1 MSKLLRLTALFLLL
15 GALLLPASTVS
26 AHAELVRSEPAANA
40 HLQRTPTRID
50 LYFTENVEAQQS
62 EIAVYDSTSKR
73 VDAHQTQLDPADP
86 AHLFAPLP
94 ALKDGVYLVT
104 WRVISSDDVHLSGGS
119 FPILIGAVAA
129 SSLDRFQSAPAA
141 PITLPGQVL
150 VKGLLY
156 LAAALVT
163 GGTLFALFA
172 GEPSIQESGV
182 SQKIVYGYAQMVQRF
197 LTAGT
202 ILLAAA
208 TLLGVLVQAAAFKGT
223 FLAAPWDPQVLIV
236 LTATRYG
243 VLALTRLAALFLLA
257 GTLLPPAG
265 RWNRFAAVLL
275 LALTLL
281 TISLDSHAASE
292 ESLLPILSDTA
303 HLAAASVWVGGL
315 GLFLTSLLFS
325 RRLPP
330 DQRNRL
336 AASTLPRFSTLALS
350 SVAVLLLSGSY
361 QAIGDI
367 GTLGGLLYTPYGQ
380 VFLIKMLAAL
390 LMLGLGGYN
399 HFISRAR
406 IAQAARLDPTD
417 TTRVRNFRRLLS
429 IEASL
434 GAALL
439 LWVGLFSSL
448 PPANR
453 NATQPRITRTVQV
466 DDLRLNLFVS
476 PGRPGVNNFSLQVLS
491 SNNLQPVTSASMVML
506 EFYPADP
513 SIPPSDAE
521 LISQQNGWYAAESA
535 NIPFQG
541 AWQVRAIVSRPGR
554 FDTYGEFHITAALPW
569 NPPLEQIS
577 TILLACL
584 AFSAGFAG
592 VMLLKQKNRSHH
604 QAVDQG

>member
-15 GALLLPASTVS
+15 GTLLIPASSVS

-40 HLQRTPTRID
+40 HLQHAPTRID
-50 LYFTENVEAQQS
+50 LYFTENVEPKQS

-73 VDAHQTQLDPADP
+73 VDAHQTDLDPADP
-86 AHLFAPLP
+86 AHVSTHLP

-104 WRVISSDDVHLSGGS
+104 WRVISSDDGHLSGGS
-119 FPILIGAVAA
+119 FPILVGAVSA
-129 SSLDRFQSAPAA
+129 SSLDRFQSVPAA

-156 LAAALVT
+156 LAAALVS
-163 GGTLFALFA
+163 GGALFALLA
-172 GEPSIQESGV
+172 GGPSIRESGV
-182 SQKIVYGYAQMVQRF
+182 SYQIINGYTQMVNRF
-197 LTAGT
+197 LAAG
-202 ILLAAA
+202 ILLLAAA
-208 TLLGVLVQAAAFKGT
+208 TLLGVLVQAAAFKSA
-223 FLAAPWDPQVLIV
+223 FLAAPWDAQVLTV

-243 VLALTRLAALFLLA
+243 VLALTRLALLFLLA
-257 GTLLPPAG
+257 GTLLPPAS
-265 RWNRFAAVLL
+265 RWNRFAALLL

-292 ESLLPILSDTA
+292 ESLLPILSDLA

-315 GLFLTSLLFS
+315 GLFLTSLFFS

-330 DQRNRL
+330 DQRTRL
-336 AASTLPRFSTLALS
+336 TASTLPRFSTLALT
-350 SVAVLLLSGSY
+350 SVGVLLLTGSY
-361 QAIGDI
+361 QAISDI
-367 GTLGGLLYTPYGQ
+367 GTFSDLLYTPYGQ
-380 VFLIKMLAAL
+380 VFLVKMLAAL

-417 TTRVRNFRRLLS
+417 ATRVRNFHRLLTL
-429 IEASL
+429 EASL

-439 LWVGLFSSL
+439 LWVGLFTSL

-453 NATQPRITRTVQV
+453 NATQPRITRTVQA

-476 PGRPGVNNFSLQVLS
+476 PGRPGVNNFALQILS
-491 SNNLQPVTSASMVML
+491 SANLHPVTNTSMVML
-506 EFYPADP
+506 QFYPADP
-513 SIPPSDAE
+513 NIPPSEAE
-521 LISQQNGWYAAESA
+521 LISQQNGWYANQSA

-541 AWQVRAIVSRPGR
+541 AWQVRAIVTRPGR
-554 FDTYGEFHITAALPW
+554 FDTYAEFHITATAPW

-592 VMLLKQKNRSHH
+592 VMLLKQRTRSRP
-604 QAVDQG
+604 AVDQR